1 MACLSLT
8 AYTLSRPLV
17 RLIPQPCLRQVRKS
31 SVATAPSPLLSRL
44 RDDLKSAMR
53 ARDTPRLNV
62 LRGLLAD
69 ITNSSK
75 TNSPVNDD
83 LALLALLRKRISNT
97 KQAIDQ
103 ADEVGRPDLRDKEKE
118 QLDILEGYAGNIKT
132 MGYEE
137 IQEKVKDILEQFKA
151 SGTEPALGNVMKKC
165 FGPGGAFEGRMVE
178 KQAVVKAIKSTVAA

>member
-1 MACLSLT
+1 MARLSL
-8 AYTLSRPLV
+8 APYSLSRPV
-17 RLIPQPCLRQVRKS
+17 CIISQQCLRQVRKS
-31 SVATAPSPLLSRL
+31 SVTTVPSPLLSRL

-62 LRGLLAD
+62 LRGVLAD

-75 TNSPVNDD
+75 THSPVNDD
-83 LALLALLRKRISNT
+83 LTLLALLRKRISNT

-132 MGYEE
+132 MGDDE
-137 IQEKVKDILEQFKA
+137 IQETVKDILNHLKDNN
-151 SGTEPALGNVMKKC
+151 TEATLSNIMKKC
-165 FGPGGAFEGRMVE
+165 FGPAGAFEGRMVE
-178 KQAVVKAIKSTVAA
+178 KQAVVRIIKAIVAA